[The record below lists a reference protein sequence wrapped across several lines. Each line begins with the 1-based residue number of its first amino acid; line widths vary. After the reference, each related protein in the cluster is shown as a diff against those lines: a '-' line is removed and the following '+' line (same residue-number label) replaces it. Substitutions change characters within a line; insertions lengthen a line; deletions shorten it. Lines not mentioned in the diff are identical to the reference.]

1 MEAVVF
7 GGALCKS
14 GIATLSR
21 CRPGGGAWHSLLTI
35 PLPMGSRFR
44 RDGAADAG
52 CAKIRGALFR
62 RAPGTGNAAYSGC
75 ASRHREFEG
84 FMMIIA

>member
-1 MEAVVF
+1 VEAVVF
-7 GGALCKS
+7 GGTLCKS

-21 CRPGGGAWHSLLTI
+21 CRAGGGAWHSLLTI
-35 PLPMGSRFR
+35 PLPMGADFDGMAR
-44 RDGAADAG
+44 RMPDAPRYV
-52 CAKIRGALFR
+52 AHFFASPR
-62 RAPGTGNAAYSGC
+62 TGNAAYSGC